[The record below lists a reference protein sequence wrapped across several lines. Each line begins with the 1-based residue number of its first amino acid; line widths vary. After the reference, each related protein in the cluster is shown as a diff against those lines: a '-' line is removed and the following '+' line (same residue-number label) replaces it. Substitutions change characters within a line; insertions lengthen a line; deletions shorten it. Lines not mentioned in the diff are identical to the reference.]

1 MAKLWESVNSTT
13 FQLITRKDHLKT
25 CWYGFGC
32 FRYSGT
38 SHVFAVLLNQLGSLS
53 PDSMWLHVGT
63 ERTRHVSVA
72 ITMSVGTFANSL
84 LTQHGNF

>member
-32 FRYSGT
+32 VRYSGT
-38 SHVFAVLLNQLGSLS
+38 SHVFAVLLNQ
-53 PDSMWLHVGT
+53 WLHVGT